1 MKQKEKPDRA
11 DAYVTLSLFFSPASP
26 TSAAYSLTA
35 IKLSAAVICMH
46 SIPIGNTQVN
56 RTRGNN

>member
-11 DAYVTLSLFFSPASP
+11 DAYTTLSLLFPPALP
-26 TSAAYSLTA
+26 QPQPLTA